1 MADELARFGVQALGR
16 LKIVRHTVA
25 QQLGLA
31 DVDDPAGLVLV
42 HIYARLH
49 GSRRTR
55 SFSCSLVMAGRS
67 SLAVFVPFR

>member
-42 HIYARLH
+42 HIDARLH
-49 GSRRTR
+49 GKPPHALLKL
-55 SFSCSLVMAGRS
+55 FSCHGAPLLTVSACVR
-67 SLAVFVPFR
+67 

>member
-31 DVDDPAGLVLV
+31 DIDDPAGLVLV

-49 GSRRTR
+49 GEPAPR
-55 SFSCSLVMAGRS
+55 A
-67 SLAVFVPFR
+67 P